1 MLGPDGVRVKRAFKK
16 HERNVQKWE
25 KTIQVMQQLR
35 YDRCL
40 FDRVSGIQ
48 EKMYSAKL
56 MNSHRSP
63 SALRTLIEM
72 QKYYENPALNKE
84 ESFLI
89 KEKQE

>member
-1 MLGPDGVRVKRAFKK
+1 MRVKRAFKK
-16 HERNVQKWE
+16 HEQNVQEWE
-25 KTIQVMQQLR
+25 KTIAMFQQLR

-40 FDRVSGIQ
+40 FDRSCGVA
-48 EKMYSAKL
+48 EKMITAKI

-72 QKYYENPALNKE
+72 QKYYENPPLNKE

-89 KEKQE
+89 KEKQDSLIKTF